1 MISCFLFL
9 GCVPCRFLQI
19 GADEAYYR
27 NSIVII
33 IIIFIIT
40 ITNTYYRNFIV
51 IIINIIV
58 IFTILIISVIFITIT
73 NNYYRNI
80 EEALLIF
87 AIPGSWSVE
96 TCTQKE

>member
-27 NSIVII
+27 NFIVI

-40 ITNTYYRNFIV
+40 
-51 IIINIIV
+51 V
-58 IFTILIISVIFITIT
+58 IFIILIISVIFITIT